1 LSQTLATERIIAA
14 RCGIALIDAGDS
26 GSIERRELRDF
37 TSTVRHDVEQAGRTR
52 ELSIH
57 RNRAVRDAA
66 HRVFLDRLGYGS
78 EGRHRLGGASVGSVL
93 FRKLQGANFGLLLI
107 VFAQSVHAARNR
119 WLSQSEIIA
128 WVIALWIIPYLTPIY
143 WYRYMRPSL
152 ESEWIDDE

>member
-1 LSQTLATERIIAA
+1 MWNKLVGLGSFLFTA
-14 RCGIALIDAGDS
+14 IALFGTLLIVYFLIALVTDPKAD
-26 GSIERRELRDF
+26 IAWVERP
-37 TSTVRHDVEQAGRTR
+37 
-52 ELSIH
+52 
-57 RNRAVRDAA
+57 
-66 HRVFLDRLGYGS
+66 LGAFFFVSYM
-78 EGRHRLGGASVGSVL
+78 
-93 FRKLQGANFGLLLI
+93 GANFGLLLI